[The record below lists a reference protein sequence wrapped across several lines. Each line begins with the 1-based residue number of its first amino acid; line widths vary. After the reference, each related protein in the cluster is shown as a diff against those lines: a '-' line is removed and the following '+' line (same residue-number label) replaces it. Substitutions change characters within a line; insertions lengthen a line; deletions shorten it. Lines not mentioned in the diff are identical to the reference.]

1 MATPPR
7 PSTLADNSPQWASGC
22 PTCMAI
28 WLQFSGPE
36 SAPDINL
43 GSYEEALSTA
53 CPRHK
58 ELIQEFVHCIH
69 SEEPNN
75 QSFDR
80 SDFGFRKPRQGFS
93 ISISQSV
100 SGSGHLW
107 NLLLVK
113 KDDVPEHPGNG
124 RSTRPAWLVDVQ
136 KQCVVPGHEPVD
148 YVAISYTYGSHTPP
162 VITSTAFKGLQKPF
176 ALETPEFSDFASP
189 IIRHAMY
196 LTSAVDERCLWADA
210 LCVTHHDPKAAS
222 EQLRSMGSI
231 YVNAVAI
238 IIATDGDSRS
248 GVPGLKGMSNPQG
261 LSQNVIAFGD
271 ERLILRNTSFLDEMI
286 FFPTQRQSYYQRGR
300 TCQEYALAKRKIIF
314 NNLEIHWIDNELH
327 LQSNIVMDGFPD
339 ETHLFAAILT
349 NTTSGRCPLRKMPSL
364 LSPVYYQSSVEP
376 SNVDFCMGFQRCSS
390 SIVSAGEHLGRKVC
404 NAAPRQADL
413 SKVVS
418 NLPTFLRG
426 RG

>member
-53 CPRHK
+53 CLRHK
-58 ELIQEFVHCIH
+58 ELIQV
-69 SEEPNN
+69 
-75 QSFDR
+75 
-80 SDFGFRKPRQGFS
+80 SDLGFRKPRQGFS

-124 RSTRPAWLVDVQ
+124 RVLDTDWSARPAWLVDVQ

-222 EQLRSMGSI
+222 EQL
-231 YVNAVAI
+231 
-238 IIATDGDSRS
+238 RS